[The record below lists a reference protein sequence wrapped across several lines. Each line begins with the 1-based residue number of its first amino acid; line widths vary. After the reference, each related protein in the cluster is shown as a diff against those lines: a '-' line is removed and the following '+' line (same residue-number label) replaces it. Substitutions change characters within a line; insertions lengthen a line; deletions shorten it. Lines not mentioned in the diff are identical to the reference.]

1 MKRLIMCEGP
11 NELGIMRILL
21 ENDKLIFGEDD
32 LIGLAPYH
40 ARQIGNNG
48 QVKTQLNMYPGNDVL
63 VMRVGD
69 ILNETL
75 KIPDEYKDKIIRVE
89 KYCTK
94 PELEMLLII
103 SEELTDEFEKNKSSI
118 TPKEFAKHRIRCGKK
133 KYNNSTQF
141 YMDYYG
147 SNPDAL
153 VHAIKEYK
161 RIKGTHKKGELYLA
175 DLLKY

>member
-32 LIGLAPYH
+32 LIGLEPYH
-40 ARQIGNNG
+40 ARQLSNA
-48 QVKTQLNMYPGNDVL
+48 QVRTELNIYPGHDVL

-69 ILNETL
+69 VQNEAF
-75 KIPDEYKDKIIRVE
+75 KIPDDYKEKIAEVK

-103 SEELTDEFEKNKSSI
+103 SEGLMSEFDKTKSKVS
-118 TPKEFAKHRIRCGKK
+118 PKEFAKKHIKCGRR
-133 KYNNSTQF
+133 KYDNSTQF
-141 YMDYYG
+141 YTDYYG
-147 SNPDAL
+147 VDPDKL
-153 VHAIKEYK
+153 VKAIKEYK
-161 RIKGTHKKGELYLA
+161 RIKGTHKKNELYLA
-175 DLLKY
+175 DLLK